1 MAVKLLFATQNP
13 GKLREIQTI
22 LAGKDLEVLSP
33 AECYG
38 LDSSQTSLSQLEVE
52 ETGNSFTQNAFL
64 KAQAFATRSMLLT
77 AADDSGLAVEA
88 LDGFPGVKS
97 ARWINGSDQ
106 ERNQALLEKL
116 KNVSN
121 RKAKFVTVICL
132 YDPILDETKY
142 FKGEIQGR
150 IAKQPQGNEGFGYD
164 PIFIPEGYNQTFAQ
178 LGLDLK
184 NKLSHRHKALKKLKS
199 YLQKNKVT

>member
-13 GKLREIQTI
+13 GKLREIKTI
-22 LAGKDLEVLSP
+22 LAGEDLEVLSP
-33 AECYG
+33 AECHG
-38 LDSSQTSLSQLEVE
+38 LDSSQASLSQFEVE
-52 ETGNSFTQNAFL
+52 ETGTSFTQNAFL

-97 ARWINGSDQ
+97 ARWINGNDQ
-106 ERNQALLEKL
+106 ERNQALLKKL
-116 KNVSN
+116 QDVSN

-164 PIFIPEGYNQTFAQ
+164 SIFIHEGYNQTFAQ

-184 NKLSHRHKALKKLKS
+184 NKLSHRHKALKKLKA
-199 YLQKNKVT
+199 YLQKIK

>member
-1 MAVKLLFATQNP
+1 
-13 GKLREIQTI
+13 
-22 LAGKDLEVLSP
+22 
-33 AECYG
+33 
-38 LDSSQTSLSQLEVE
+38 
-52 ETGNSFTQNAFL
+52 
-64 KAQAFATRSMLLT
+64 
-77 AADDSGLAVEA
+77 
-88 LDGFPGVKS
+88 
-97 ARWINGSDQ
+97 
-106 ERNQALLEKL
+106 
-116 KNVSN
+116 
-121 RKAKFVTVICL
+121 VTVICL